1 MTSTLTMFCTL
12 PEANLIHKKVP
23 EDSCEKAVTFEE
35 FLWMEEEKRGTISP
49 AKEKARPKGRAE

>member
-1 MTSTLTMFCTL
+1 MFCTL